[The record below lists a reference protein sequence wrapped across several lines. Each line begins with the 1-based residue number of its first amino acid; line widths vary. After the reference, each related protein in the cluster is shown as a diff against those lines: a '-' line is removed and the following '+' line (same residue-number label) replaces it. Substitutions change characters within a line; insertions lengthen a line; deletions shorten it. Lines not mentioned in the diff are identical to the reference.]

1 MKMVSECLKVIV
13 DAMLENCGL
22 ADAPVNIKIDNTIY
36 DVVDFYYDNE
46 ISEYVMVL
54 NHDE

>member
-1 MKMVSECLKVIV
+1 MVSECLKVIV

-54 NHDE
+54 NHGG